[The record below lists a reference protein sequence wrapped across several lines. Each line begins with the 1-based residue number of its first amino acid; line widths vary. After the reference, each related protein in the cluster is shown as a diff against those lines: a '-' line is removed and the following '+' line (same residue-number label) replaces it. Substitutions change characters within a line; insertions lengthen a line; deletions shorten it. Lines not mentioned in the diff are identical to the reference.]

1 MTGPS
6 NMGTTPSPCAVT
18 TAKARRKSLPKRRRS
33 RMGQPGYTA
42 RHRCFRGR
50 PQRPYQVYL
59 AESNQ
64 PPFGKLEPL
73 PILKTNPDGA
83 GIVQAIGPLKVL
95 AGNDPNSSASQRFL
109 IVTDIK
115 DSSQGVLR
123 QTNADEMKPAGPQ

>member
-18 TAKARRKSLPKRRRS
+18 TARARRKSLPKRRPS

-42 RHRCFRGR
+42 RHRCFRRR
-50 PQRPYQVYL
+50 PQTQYQMYL

-73 PILKTNPDGA
+73 AILKTNPDDA
-83 GIVQAIGPLKVL
+83 GIVQAIGPLKDCREWQWSECGC
-95 AGNDPNSSASQRFL
+95 AFPKIPNRHRIEGSVASGAAPTIINKF
-109 IVTDIK
+109 
-115 DSSQGVLR
+115 
-123 QTNADEMKPAGPQ
+123 